1 MARPAENLLDLL
13 LAKQKLNTMKQ
24 ALPFLLLI
32 FLAISC
38 TTQDICDEDSISELV
53 ASFKTQSDGIV
64 SDTSLSALYVYGI
77 REGQS
82 TWLLYD
88 SVLVASEILLPLDPH
103 HTYSR
108 FVFQVNEET
117 DTLTLNHSA
126 EIYLISYPCGF
137 GNQFTLDPDIQYGEG
152 MILKDTIINPIINT
166 SLEEVDAHIWL
177 YF

>member
-1 MARPAENLLDLL
+1 
-13 LAKQKLNTMKQ
+13 MKQ
-24 ALPFLLLI
+24 ALPLLLL
-32 FLAISC
+32 FFFALSC
-38 TTQDICDEDSISELV
+38 STDDICNEDSISEVV

-108 FVFQVNEET
+108 FVFQVEEKR
-117 DTLTLNHSA
+117 DTLTLLHSS
-126 EIYLISYPCGF
+126 EIYLISYTCGF
-137 GNQFTLDPDIQYGEG
+137 GNQFALDPDPEYGGG
-152 MILKDTIINPIINT
+152 MILNDSILHPIINT
-166 SLEEVDAHIWL
+166 TIEEFDANIWL